1 MCEMKN
7 QMTLTLSGFDGR
19 GEMQVVAQ
27 RPSILTLARLGKI
40 PNPLLGA
47 AAKLFS
53 FGGKAAEPSLKEVAD
68 TLHIVAEAALI
79 EPAYDAV
86 KEQLT
91 DDQLMELY
99 QFAKGGVDALNCF
112 RKLGGFFAG
121 GTGGKAQ
128 RQGGQPDAGNP

>member
-1 MCEMKN
+1 MCEIKN
-7 QMTLTLSGFDGR
+7 QTTLTLSDFDGK
-19 GEMQVVAQ
+19 GEMQVVAR

-53 FGGKAAEPSLKEVAD
+53 FGGKTAEPSLKEIAD
-68 TLHIVAEAALI
+68 MLHIVAEATLMK
-79 EPAYDAV
+79 PAYDAV

-99 QFAKGGVDALNCF
+99 QYAKGGVEALNCF

-121 GTGGKAQ
+121 GTGGQAQ
-128 RQGGQPDAGNP
+128 RPGSQPDVGNP

>member
-1 MCEMKN
+1 MRE
-7 QMTLTLSGFDGR
+7 QMNEEKLTLSGFNGR
-19 GEMQVVAQ
+19 GEWTVLAR

-53 FGGKAAEPSLKEVAD
+53 FGGKGSEPSLKEVAD
-68 TLHIVAEAALI
+68 TLHIVAEAALV
-79 EPAYDAV
+79 EPAYETV

-99 QFAKGGVDALNCF
+99 QYAKGGVDALNCF
-112 RKLGGFFAG
+112 RRLGGFFAG
-121 GTGGKAQ
+121 GTGGKTQ
-128 RQGGQPDAGNP
+128 RQGAQPDAGN

>member
-1 MCEMKN
+1 MCETMHEMK
-7 QMTLTLSGFDGR
+7 LTLSGFDGKS
-19 GEMQVVAQ
+19 EMTVTAR

-53 FGGKAAEPSLKEVAD
+53 FCGKGSEPSLKEVAD

-79 EPAYDAV
+79 EPAYETVKDA
-86 KEQLT
+86 LT

-112 RKLGGFFAG
+112 RRLGGFFAG

-128 RQGGQPDAGNP
+128 RPGGKPDAGN